1 MSDLNKEV
9 LEELGFIQYNIP
21 RFESPSCDEC
31 WQKTYRD
38 EYGKKYFLDVKHY
51 DIVHPTTKKQIGG
64 YEVETQV
71 YTKKD
76 HNAINIKFL
85 DGDVKEAEKFIET
98 LFKEDL
104 IEYYERYH

>member
-1 MSDLNKEV
+1 MSHLNKE
-9 LEELGFIQYNIP
+9 LLIELGFTPYSKS
-21 RFESPSCDEC
+21 RFDSPSCDEC
-31 WQKTYRD
+31 WQKLYRD
-38 EYGKKYFLDVKHY
+38 EYGKKYYLDVKHY
-51 DIVHPTTKKQIGG
+51 DIVHPVTKEQIGG

-85 DGDVKEAEKFIET
+85 NGDINEAEKFVET

-104 IEYYERYH
+104 IEYYERYN